1 MAGLNDIYVRK
12 ELRLCKVGN
21 DLGYFHCWEQYADV
35 ITPGLT
41 VGSHPGGQ
49 YARIFG
55 IVEFKDGVERV
66 SPEKIKFVDEA
77 NAVLGANESWLN
89 KEVIND
95 D

>member
-1 MAGLNDIYVRK
+1 MAGLNDIYVGK

-35 ITPGLT
+35 IAPGFA

-49 YARIFG
+49 YSRIFG
-55 IVEFKDGVERV
+55 IVEFKDGINRV
-66 SPEKIKFVDEA
+66 PPGKIKFVDEA
-77 NAVLGANESWLN
+77 NAMLRANESWLN